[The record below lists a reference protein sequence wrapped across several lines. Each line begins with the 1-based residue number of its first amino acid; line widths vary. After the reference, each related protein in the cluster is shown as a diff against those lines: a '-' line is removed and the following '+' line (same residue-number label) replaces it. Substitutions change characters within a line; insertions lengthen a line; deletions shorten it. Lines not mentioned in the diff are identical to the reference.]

1 MDTRLRLNIG
11 LLIFIILLSLAILMS
26 KDEADHVIPR
36 LTKIDQDDILKIEIL
51 RKNIDNLEFNRVKEV
66 WYMISPYNFLASTA
80 RINAMLRLLDSESH
94 GQLNRDSV
102 DLARFN
108 LIDPAITLKLNDHLF
123 NFGNTDAIDTRRY
136 ILFNEKIHLIDD
148 SLYMQLTTNATF
160 FADPKILPT
169 EMKIDAIQ
177 FPSNRM
183 ELINDNWQTQKLIDM
198 KPEQLKKI
206 VFSWNEATAV
216 SVSKYMKPV
225 KKSSITVSSS
235 DGITIKFFIVSTKPY
250 LILGREDI
258 GIQYHLGNDE
268 SEKLLLTENL

>member
-1 MDTRLRLNIG
+1 
-11 LLIFIILLSLAILMS
+11 
-26 KDEADHVIPR
+26 
-36 LTKIDQDDILKIEIL
+36 
-51 RKNIDNLEFNRVKEV
+51 
-66 WYMISPYNFLASTA
+66 
-80 RINAMLRLLDSESH
+80 
-94 GQLNRDSV
+94 
-102 DLARFN
+102 
-108 LIDPAITLKLNDHLF
+108 
-123 NFGNTDAIDTRRY
+123 
-136 ILFNEKIHLIDD
+136 
-148 SLYMQLTTNATF
+148 MQLTTNATF

-169 EMKIDAIQ
+169 DMKIDAIQ

-198 KPEQLKKI
+198 EPEQLKKI

>member
-1 MDTRLRLNIG
+1 
-11 LLIFIILLSLAILMS
+11 
-26 KDEADHVIPR
+26 
-36 LTKIDQDDILKIEIL
+36 
-51 RKNIDNLEFNRVKEV
+51 
-66 WYMISPYNFLASTA
+66 
-80 RINAMLRLLDSESH
+80 
-94 GQLNRDSV
+94 
-102 DLARFN
+102 
-108 LIDPAITLKLNDHLF
+108 
-123 NFGNTDAIDTRRY
+123 
-136 ILFNEKIHLIDD
+136 
-148 SLYMQLTTNATF
+148 
-160 FADPKILPT
+160 
-169 EMKIDAIQ
+169 MKIDAIQ

-198 KPEQLKKI
+198 EPEQLKKI